1 METAAAVPQ
10 VDSQSLQPTTKPA
23 YSPIAR
29 REKLYCPPLRGI
41 EAPSSASE
49 EAPKSAYIPPM
60 THIPMKSH
68 AFGNIF
74 AMSPGVRTMPAAMA
88 LPTATA
94 MPNQTPRT
102 CRSLPDPRDCG
113 PAAALLLV
121 EDSADVLDNVKS
133 QVCIGN
139 SAIIMAMQQ
148 NASWKSMICGITASV
163 FRSNRV
169 G

>member
-60 THIPMKSH
+60 T
-68 AFGNIF
+68 
-74 AMSPGVRTMPAAMA
+74 
-88 LPTATA
+88 
-94 MPNQTPRT
+94 NQTPRT

-163 FRSNRV
+163 FR
-169 G
+169 